1 MKDRENILKE
11 ELEDAYFKLL
21 MSKIAKAEGAELI
34 KLNEQLEKDPNFE
47 VPESVTKACLDTIRK
62 ETGRNQ
68 KRKTNTAIKRFLIR
82 TACVAALAGCML
94 VTCYAAFPDFR
105 AAALNLLIQTS
116 DVASKLMMTDKE
128 PEDVS
133 TEMDSGKVIM
143 GYRISGTP
151 NGFSFDKEENGEE
164 RAWARYK
171 DNEGAWLKIT
181 FYSNSEYRI
190 TYDDEE
196 AQVEP
201 IQIQGKDARL
211 YKEKDLVKILW
222 NDPDTG
228 TFILVEGFGLDEE
241 TVQRF
246 ANGICLAE

>member
-1 MKDRENILKE
+1 MKDREKILKE

-34 KLNEQLEKDPNFE
+34 KLNEQLEIDPSFE
-47 VPESVTKACLDTIRK
+47 VPESVTKVCLDTIRK
-62 ETGRNQ
+62 ESCKNQ
-68 KRKTNTAIKRFLIR
+68 KRKASSTIKHFLIR
-82 TACVAALAGCML
+82 ISCVAALAGCML
-94 VTCYAAFPDFR
+94 VSCYAAFPDFR

-116 DVASKLMMTDKE
+116 DVASKLIMTDEK

-133 TEMDSGKVIM
+133 TEMDSSKVVM
-143 GYRISGTP
+143 GYRISFVP
-151 NGFSFDKEENGEE
+151 LGFSLDKEMEE
-164 RAWARYK
+164 EDVAWVRYTNA
-171 DNEGAWLKIT
+171 DNAWLKAS
-181 FYSNSEYRI
+181 FYENAMYGVA
-190 TYDDEE
+190 YDDEE
-196 AQVEP
+196 AKMEP
-201 IQIQGKDARL
+201 IQIQGEDARF
-211 YKEKDLVKILW
+211 YKENDLVKVLW

>member
-34 KLNEQLEKDPNFE
+34 KLNEQLEKDPDFE

-68 KRKTNTAIKRFLIR
+68 KWKTNTAIKRFLIR

-116 DVASKLMMTDKE
+116 DVASKLIMTDEK

-133 TEMDSGKVIM
+133 TEMDSSKVVM
-143 GYRISGTP
+143 GYRIP
-151 NGFSFDKEENGEE
+151 VMPLGFSVNGELAGE
-164 RAWARYK
+164 GLAWVRYANK
-171 DNEGAWLKIT
+171 EGAWIK
-181 FYSNSEYRI
+181 FSVYENAEYGI
-190 TYDDEE
+190 AYDDEE
-196 AQVEP
+196 AKMEP
-201 IQIQGKDARL
+201 IQIQGKDAML

-222 NDPDTG
+222 NDLDTD
-228 TFILVEGFGLDEE
+228 TFILVEGFDLDEE